1 MKNCKDALVNL
12 MKVKSIWSL
21 MAAAMFCYLTVS
33 DGISGEIALSVIT
46 SIVTYYFAK
55 ERKEAESDADADA

>member
-1 MKNCKDALVNL
+1 
-12 MKVKSIWSL
+12 
-21 MAAAMFCYLTVS
+21 MFCHLTVS

-55 ERKEAESDADADA
+55 ERKETESDADSAA